1 VGAAGGRTLL
11 RAYLLGTTR
20 AARRLRFAR
29 DRHWRCTRPA
39 RRAFLDSR
47 RGETL
52 ASACTCGLPLART
65 GAELALSQ
73 LEEARAALDPLL
85 LAPEEVEALALGSCW
100 LARYWVSWQ
109 GGRPREHRT
118 GLSSGKQGWEWR
130 SGLFRASAASH
141 DGAAGQQRALADR
154 DPGGSQGLAAAFG
167 IHLEVSEAAAE
178 RWREVAPPPSA
189 MLDAARRAATA
200 ATRRGGRS
208 GGGGGSGGGGS
219 AASSSRGGVSRCETE
234 GGASTTS
241 GGDQQQQQQ
250 HQLAAWWIHQRRQQQ
265 QQDDRRRR
273 QRSDGGGG
281 GGAVRRPDGDGGAR
295 GLLLE
300 EASAA
305 DAADVDLA
313 LRQLAELGVEA
324 EVMGALAEQARA
336 RRAVVQLPQ
345 AVSPGADCRAPSPTA
360 GRGMARVCG
369 SKGSPC

>member
-1 VGAAGGRTLL
+1 MQVLL
-11 RAYLLGTTR
+11 ERSEGIKAH
-20 AARRLRFAR
+20 AIA
-29 DRHWRCTRPA
+29 
-39 RRAFLDSR
+39 
-47 RGETL
+47 E
-52 ASACTCGLPLART
+52 
-65 GAELALSQ
+65 AELALSQ

-100 LARYWVSWQ
+100 LARYW
-109 GGRPREHRT
+109 
-118 GLSSGKQGWEWR
+118 
-130 SGLFRASAASH
+130 
-141 DGAAGQQRALADR
+141 
-154 DPGGSQGLAAAFG
+154 GLAAAFG

-345 AVSPGADCRAPSPTA
+345 AGAAPEGLTPVALGPEEAEEVRFQAARLLYLWASAAAAGVEAPLSGERAEYWA
-360 GRGMARVCG
+360 WRLARGRETLRDFTDLRHGFQELRLRGVEQLLWDARRAAAAAAAEEARADG
-369 SKGSPC
+369 ALS